1 MDNKVSRIIVEEKS
15 QEISENEMSITNKI
29 NNEILKTE
37 ENILKIQNNK
47 NSPIKTN
54 KIKLKLRTR
63 SLKLNSQNKNPPTR
77 KTTFKESKKSMFSN
91 ERKSRNTN
99 QITTSS
105 STEHNTN
112 DLNLKKTEE
121 ISLPKINFNYNTN
134 NNDKYNL
141 NTFELSPNK
150 NLRKIST
157 LKITS
162 KNKVIYQKDLENSPN
177 FKSKNNLI
185 QSQNTNPM
193 KRFLKIKTFD
203 NHHHKKK
210 YLFLKNTKKNYEI
223 STFNKDLAFL
233 KYPTVKTSQHS
244 INSFIKSF
252 AVNSYNGLIR
262 NYNEDKVSI
271 ILTVNCPKN
280 FKGKYWPKISFIAI
294 YDGHGGNLCSDYL
307 RDNLHNYIIKNDNFP
322 FDIEKSLLTGFE
334 NCEKNFLENIALKQY
349 EKSGSCALVCLII
362 DDILYCAN
370 CGDSRAILS
379 LNSGKDI
386 KILNTIH
393 RPSEENEKKR
403 IIENGGSVYYSGN
416 IIQRMKPG
424 KLSVSR
430 AFGDINVKNE
440 EFGGKKNVLI
450 AIPDITKISLSDNKI
465 DFLIMGCDGIF
476 EYLNNEECIKC
487 AWEIINEEKSNCES
501 IHEISGNI
509 VDMIMKTALKRHS
522 LDNVTTVFVGFKNF
536 AKIIHNSNLN
546 ITSKNFTSS
555 NSPQD
560 KKMFLSFKRLE
571 RIINKDEKNE
581 LFNKGDSNENSNLLN
596 QSVSPLI
603 KLKIVK

>member
-1 MDNKVSRIIVEEKS
+1 MNYLQEKNIRKV
-15 QEISENEMSITNKI
+15 
-29 NNEILKTE
+29 
-37 ENILKIQNNK
+37 
-47 NSPIKTN
+47 
-54 KIKLKLRTR
+54 
-63 SLKLNSQNKNPPTR
+63 
-77 KTTFKESKKSMFSN
+77 
-91 ERKSRNTN
+91 
-99 QITTSS
+99 
-105 STEHNTN
+105 
-112 DLNLKKTEE
+112 
-121 ISLPKINFNYNTN
+121 
-134 NNDKYNL
+134 
-141 NTFELSPNK
+141 
-150 NLRKIST
+150 ST
-157 LKITS
+157 LKIIS
-162 KNKVIYQKDLENSPN
+162 KNKVKFQNDIESPQNIKNKDNLLKSEN
-177 FKSKNNLI
+177 
-185 QSQNTNPM
+185 TM
-193 KRFLKIKTFD
+193 KRLLKIKTY
-203 NHHHKKK
+203 NSRHHKKK
-210 YLFLKNTKKNYEI
+210 YLFLNTKKNYEI
-223 STFNKDLAFL
+223 TTLNKYLAFL
-233 KYPTVKTSQHS
+233 KYPTVKKQVKNS

-294 YDGHGGNLCSDYL
+294 YDGHGGNSCSDYL
-307 RDNLHNYIIKNDNFP
+307 RDNLHNYIIKNENFP
-322 FDIEKSLLTGFE
+322 FNIEKSILTGFE
-334 NCEKNFLENIALKQY
+334 NCEKNFIENIALKEH
-349 EKSGSCALVCLII
+349 EKSGSCAIVCLII

-386 KILNTIH
+386 KLLNQIH

-430 AFGDINVKNE
+430 AFGDVNVKNE

-450 AIPDITKISLSDNKI
+450 AIPDITKISLSENKI

-501 IHEISGNI
+501 IHEVSGNI
-509 VDMIMKTALKRHS
+509 VDMIMKTSLKRHS
-522 LDNVTTVFVGFKNF
+522 LDNVTTVFVGFKNY

-546 ITSKNFTSS
+546 ITSKNHTSS
-555 NSPQD
+555 NSPQE
-560 KKMFLSFKRLE
+560 KKMLLSFKRLE
-571 RIINKDEKNE
+571 RIINKDGKNE
-581 LFNKGDSNENSNLLN
+581 LFNKADSHDNNLLN

-603 KLKIVK
+603 KLKLMK